1 MKWIDGNG
9 INGWVLFLSS
19 VKLLRGM
26 KTSLGY
32 YHEKEAVYI
41 QISAVDI
48 ALSNNCQCHQFF
60 HGTYTVRSWLLSIPL
75 LLGYGWTST
84 RQRSAPSTEFSLQ
97 GMSMKVSWTV
107 TFIQLKSHL
116 RSTIFRSKASPKKIV
131 DVEAV
136 LIIPKQRVVSGRVL
150 GNLKVEQTWCQQH
163 SL

>member
-32 YHEKEAVYI
+32 HHEKEAVYI

-60 HGTYTVRSWLLSIPL
+60 HGTYTMRSWLLSIPL
-75 LLGYGWTST
+75 LLGYGTST
-84 RQRSAPSTEFSLQ
+84 LSAKYWVFFARH
-97 GMSMKVSWTV
+97 VNWTV
-107 TFIQLKSHL
+107 TFNQLKSHL
-116 RSTIFRSKASPKKIV
+116 CSTISRSKTSPKRIV

-150 GNLKVEQTWCQQH
+150 GNLKVEQKWCQQH